1 MPLMAINA
9 FLASETIED
18 DLAEETVNAI
28 LCDEAQWGA
37 DALKL
42 IADEFDKVFF
52 YFPNG
57 LQDRTVVETVDA
69 DRIIT
74 NWRALAE
81 WRDDVDP
88 NANAGNI
95 HFSTAQRQNVFQ
107 CYLQDFTENH
117 LQPCQQGRNFVKRKA
132 QRRLV

>member
-1 MPLMAINA
+1 MPLMAVNA

-28 LCDEAQWGA
+28 LCDEAQWGD

-57 LQDRTVVETVDA
+57 PQDRTVVEPVDA
-69 DRIIT
+69 DRVIT
-74 NWRALAE
+74 NWRVLAE
-81 WRDDVDP
+81 WRDAVDP
-88 NANAGNI
+88 YANADNI
-95 HFSTAQRQNVFQ
+95 HFSTTERQEVFQ
-107 CYLQDFTENH
+107 CYLQDFTQNH
-117 LQPCQQGRNFVKRKA
+117 LHPSQQGWNFFKRKA
-132 QRRLV
+132 RRRLV